1 MTPYPSSVQR
11 VIDHGYDF
19 KFGDYLSM
27 GWELMT
33 KNAGVMILF
42 ALCYGILKG
51 IATFITGIG
60 TLGMSILVEP
70 CLMAGVMLLLE
81 RSMHGGRGRFEDI
94 FKGFD
99 YLGQL
104 ALSVLMQIGIVII
117 LFVPLI
123 IVAFYTGFNGWFGG
137 ELTTGDV
144 TVTAIA
150 GALTGLAILYVSVA
164 WSLSTYLI
172 VFHKMDAWP
181 ALEASRKIV
190 NRQWFAFFAFYLVA
204 GIIYLGG
211 AILLII
217 GLLFTYP
224 LYLAMCFAAARDV
237 VPPVEAT
244 AEERL
249 TDHLLDADS
258 WT

>member
-1 MTPYPSSVQR
+1 MTPYPPSVQR

-42 ALCYGILKG
+42 TLCYGIAQG
-51 IATFITGIG
+51 FASMITGVG
-60 TLGMSILVEP
+60 NLGMAIVVEP
-70 CLMAGVMLLLE
+70 CVMAGVMLLLE

-104 ALSVLMQIGIVII
+104 ALSVLIKLGLTIAI
-117 LFVPLI
+117 LIPLI
-123 IVAFYTGFNGWFGG
+123 IVFFYVGFGVLTGGSP
-137 ELTTGDV
+137 
-144 TVTAIA
+144 TAANISVFLIV
-150 GALTGLAILYVSVA
+150 GALTGAVMVYVSVA